1 MATSS
6 ADVTIPAEIKVLIGA
21 AFVIAIGFGIIAP
34 ILPQYAASFDVSLA
48 AAGFIVSVFALTR
61 LAFAPVSGRLTERL
75 GEPVVYVGGVLL
87 VAISTILVGLAPN
100 YELLILFRGLGGIG
114 STMFTVS
121 AMALIARLAPPQI
134 RGRISGLYA
143 GAFLMGNIA
152 GPVIGGLLANFGY
165 RLPFFLYGG
174 ALVVAAA
181 LVHFSLA
188 RVRRRTAASTE
199 PDSEPS
205 PPLSVAEALS
215 SPTYRA
221 ALVSGFANGWTNF
234 GVRVAMIP
242 LFAVFAF
249 AEHGEVLAGIS
260 LALFAVGNAATLTFS
275 GRLTDRF
282 GRRLPV
288 IVGLLIGSVSMGVLG
303 FAQNEVVFIALSV
316 IAGAGIGVMNPAQQ
330 AAVADVVGQGRSG
343 GRVLATFQMCM
354 DFGAI
359 LGPVVAGFMADQVG
373 YGWAF
378 AVGGLIG
385 LVGVFAWTRVPPA
398 HEDHVAAEGSESDA
412 DEAPDTRSSR

>member
-1 MATSS
+1 MTIKSPATPQEK
-6 ADVTIPAEIKVLIGA
+6 IPSEIKVLIGA

-34 ILPQYAASFDVSLA
+34 ILPQYAASFDVGA
-48 AAGFIVSVFALTR
+48 AAAAFIVSVFALTR
-61 LAFAPVSGRLTERL
+61 LLFAPVSGRLTEKL
-75 GEPVVYVGGVLL
+75 GEPIVYVGGVLI
-87 VAISTILVGLAPN
+87 VAFSTILVGLAPN
-100 YELLILFRGLGGIG
+100 YELLLLFRALGGIG

-121 AMALIARLAPPQI
+121 AMALIARLAPPTI

-152 GPVIGGLLANFGY
+152 GPVVGGLLAAFGH
-165 RLPFFLYGG
+165 RLPFFIYGG
-174 ALVVAAA
+174 ALVIAAA

-188 RVRRRTAASTE
+188 RVRRRSLASGQDDDVARPAA
-199 PDSEPS
+199 
-205 PPLSVAEALS
+205 LSVTEALA

-234 GVRVAMIP
+234 GVRVAIVP

-249 AEHGEVLAGIS
+249 GQHGTAIAGIS
-260 LALFAVGNAATLTFS
+260 LALFAAGNAVTLTFS
-275 GRLTDRF
+275 GRLTDRY

-288 IVGLLIGSVSMGVLG
+288 IIGLGVGSIAMGFLGLTDSVAL
-303 FAQNEVVFIALSV
+303 FIALSV

-343 GRVLATFQMCM
+343 GRVLATFQMFT
-354 DFGAI
+354 DLGAI
-359 LGPVVAGFMADQVG
+359 LGPVVAGLLVDHVG

-385 LVGVFAWTRVPPA
+385 LVGVAAWARVPRPD
-398 HEDHVAAEGSESDA
+398 EDPVVAADRDPA
-412 DEAPDTRSSR
+412 

>member
-1 MATSS
+1 M
-6 ADVTIPAEIKVLIGA
+6 TIKSPAVEKEKIPSEIRVLIGA

-34 ILPQYAASFDVSLA
+34 ILPQYASSFDVTNA
-48 AAGFIVSVFALTR
+48 AAAFIVSVFALTR
-61 LAFAPVSGRLTERL
+61 LLFAPVSGRLTERL
-75 GEPVVYVGGVLL
+75 GEPIVYVGGVLI
-87 VAISTILVGLAPN
+87 VAFSTILVGLAPN
-100 YELLILFRGLGGIG
+100 YELLLVFRALGGIG

-121 AMALIARLAPPQI
+121 AMALIARLAPPTI

-152 GPVIGGLLANFGY
+152 GPVVGGLLATFGH
-165 RLPFFLYGG
+165 RLPFFIYGG

-188 RVRRRTAASTE
+188 RVRRRSLASGQDDDDGAAR
-199 PDSEPS
+199 PAG
-205 PPLSVAEALS
+205 LSVREALA

-234 GVRVAMIP
+234 GVRVAIVP

-249 AEHGEVLAGIS
+249 GQHGTAIAGIS
-260 LALFAVGNAATLTFS
+260 LALFAAGNAVTLTFS
-275 GRLTDRF
+275 GRLTDRY

-288 IVGLLIGSVSMGVLG
+288 IIGLSVGSIAMGFLGLAESVP
-303 FAQNEVVFIALSV
+303 VFIVLSV
-316 IAGAGIGVMNPAQQ
+316 VAGAGIGVMNPAQQ

-343 GRVLATFQMCM
+343 GRVLATFQMFT
-354 DFGAI
+354 DLGAI
-359 LGPVVAGFMADQVG
+359 LGPVVAGLLVDHVG

-378 AVGGLIG
+378 AVGGLLG
-385 LVGVFAWTRVPPA
+385 MAGVAAWARVPQP
-398 HEDHVAAEGSESDA
+398 EDDSVVSGSEDGKA
-412 DEAPDTRSSR
+412 

>member
-1 MATSS
+1 MATST
-6 ADVTIPAEIKVLIGA
+6 ADVKIPAEIKVLIGA

-34 ILPQYAASFDVSLA
+34 ILPQYASSFDVSIA

-61 LAFAPVSGRLTERL
+61 LAFAPVSGRLTEKL
-75 GEPVVYVGGVLL
+75 GEPIVYVGGVLL
-87 VAISTILVGLAPN
+87 VAISTILVGFAPN
-100 YELLILFRGLGGIG
+100 YELLILFRGLGGVG

-174 ALVVAAA
+174 ALIIAAGF
-181 LVHFSLA
+181 VHFSLA
-188 RVRRRTAASTE
+188 RVRRRAPKNTGNDDAAPT
-199 PDSEPS
+199 
-205 PPLSVAEALS
+205 PLSVTEALA

-234 GVRVAMIP
+234 GVRVALIP

-249 AEHGEVLAGIS
+249 KQHGEVLAGIS

-288 IVGLLIGSVSMGVLG
+288 MIGLLIGSASMGVLG
-303 FAQNEVVFIALSV
+303 LAQNEVVFIALSI

-354 DFGAI
+354 DLGAI
-359 LGPVVAGFMADQVG
+359 LGPVAAGFLADHVG

-385 LVGVFAWTRVPPA
+385 LLGVLAWSRVPRPQEDEPA
-398 HEDHVAAEGSESDA
+398 AT
-412 DEAPDTRSSR
+412 APSRS

>member
-1 MATSS
+1 MTIQSPATPQEK
-6 ADVTIPAEIKVLIGA
+6 IPSEIKVLIGA

-34 ILPQYAASFDVSLA
+34 ILPQYASSFDVGA
-48 AAGFIVSVFALTR
+48 AAAAFIVSVFALTR
-61 LAFAPVSGRLTERL
+61 LLFAPVSGRLTEKL
-75 GEPVVYVGGVLL
+75 GEPIVYVGGVLI
-87 VAISTILVGLAPN
+87 VAFSTILVGLAPN
-100 YELLILFRGLGGIG
+100 YELLLLFRALGGIG

-121 AMALIARLAPPQI
+121 AMALIARLAPPTI

-152 GPVIGGLLANFGY
+152 GPVVGGLLAAFGH
-165 RLPFFLYGG
+165 RLPFFIYGG

-188 RVRRRTAASTE
+188 RVRRRALASGQDDAGAAR
-199 PDSEPS
+199 
-205 PPLSVAEALS
+205 PPGLSVRAALA

-234 GVRVAMIP
+234 GVRVAIVP

-249 AEHGEVLAGIS
+249 GQHGTAIAGIS
-260 LALFAVGNAATLTFS
+260 LALFAAGNAVTLTFS
-275 GRLTDRF
+275 GRLTDRY

-288 IVGLLIGSVSMGVLG
+288 IIGLAIGSVSMGFLG
-303 FAQNEVVFIALSV
+303 LAESVPVFIALSV
-316 IAGAGIGVMNPAQQ
+316 VAGAGIGVMNPAQQ

-343 GRVLATFQMCM
+343 GRVLATFQMFT
-354 DFGAI
+354 DLGAI
-359 LGPVVAGFMADQVG
+359 LGPVVAGLLVDHVG

-385 LVGVFAWTRVPPA
+385 LVGVAAWGRVPRPD
-398 HEDHVAAEGSESDA
+398 EDPVVASDR
-412 DEAPDTRSSR
+412 EPS